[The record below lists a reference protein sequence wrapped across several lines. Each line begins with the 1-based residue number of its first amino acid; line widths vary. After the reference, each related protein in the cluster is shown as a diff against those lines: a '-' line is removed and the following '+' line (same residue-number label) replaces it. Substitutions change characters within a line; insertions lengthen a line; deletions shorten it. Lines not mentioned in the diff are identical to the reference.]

1 VQVLKRVF
9 DIFFSAIGLVI
20 IAPILIVL
28 SIMIK
33 LESGGGVF
41 YKQIR
46 IGKNMMPFKLF
57 KFRTM
62 YANADKKGLLTVGDK
77 DNRITRVGYYLRKYK
92 LDELPQLINVFF
104 GDMSFVGP
112 RPEVEKY
119 VKLYTPEQ
127 QKVLSVRPG
136 ITDWAS
142 IKYVNESELLAR
154 SSEPEKTYI
163 NEIMPA
169 KLALNLAYV
178 NQNNVLID
186 IKIILYTFK
195 AILR

>member
-1 VQVLKRVF
+1 MAKRIF
-9 DIFFSAIGLVI
+9 DLFFSGIGLI
-20 IAPILIVL
+20 IISPIFMLLSLLIWL
-28 SIMIK
+28 DSQ
-33 LESGGGVF
+33 GGIL
-41 YKQIR
+41 YKQVR
-46 IGKNMMPFKLF
+46 IGKNMRPFKLF

-62 YANADKKGLLTVGDK
+62 YANSDKKGLLTVGDN

-92 LDELPQLINVFF
+92 LDELPQLINVFI

-119 VKLYTPEQ
+119 VKLYNNEQ
-127 QKVLSVRPG
+127 QKVLSVKPG

-142 IKYVNESELLAR
+142 IRYVNESELLAR

-169 KLALNLAYV
+169 KLAINLEYV
-178 NQNNVLID
+178 KQNNLLID

>member
-1 VQVLKRVF
+1 MLVAKRIF
-9 DIFFSAIGLVI
+9 DCLFSCIGLIIISPIFFLLSLL
-20 IAPILIVL
+20 IALD
-28 SIMIK
+28 SQ
-33 LESGGGVF
+33 GGIF
-41 YKQIR
+41 YKQVR
-46 IGKNMMPFKLF
+46 IGKNMRPFKLF

-62 YANADKKGLLTVGDK
+62 YANSDKKGLLTVGDN

-92 LDELPQLINVFF
+92 LDELPQLINVLI
-104 GDMSFVGP
+104 GEMSFVGP

-119 VKLYTPEQ
+119 VKLYNNEQ
-127 QKVLSVRPG
+127 QKVLSVKPG

-142 IKYVNESELLAR
+142 IRYVNESELLAR

-169 KLALNLAYV
+169 KLAINLEYV
-178 NQNNVLID
+178 KQNNLLID
-186 IKIILYTFK
+186 IKIILHTFR

>member
-1 VQVLKRVF
+1 MLVAKRIF
-9 DIFFSAIGLVI
+9 DCLFSSIGLI
-20 IAPILIVL
+20 IISPIFILLSLLIAL
-28 SIMIK
+28 DSQ
-33 LESGGGVF
+33 GGIF
-41 YKQIR
+41 YKQVR
-46 IGKNMMPFKLF
+46 IGKNMRPFKLF

-62 YANADKKGLLTVGDK
+62 YANSDKKGLLTVGDN

-92 LDELPQLINVFF
+92 LDELPQLINVFI

-119 VKLYTPEQ
+119 VKLYNNEQ
-127 QKVLSVRPG
+127 QKVLSVKPG

-142 IKYVNESELLAR
+142 IRYVNESELLAR

-169 KLALNLAYV
+169 KLAINLEYV
-178 NQNNVLID
+178 KQNNLLID
-186 IKIILYTFK
+186 IKIILHTFK

>member
-1 VQVLKRVF
+1 MVKRIF
-9 DIFFSAIGLVI
+9 DLFFSGIGLI
-20 IAPILIVL
+20 IISPIFMLLSLLIAL
-28 SIMIK
+28 DSQ
-33 LESGGGVF
+33 GGIF
-41 YKQIR
+41 YKQVR
-46 IGKNMMPFKLF
+46 IGKNMRPFKLF

-62 YANADKKGLLTVGDK
+62 YANSDKKGLLTVGDN

-92 LDELPQLINVFF
+92 LDELPQLINVLI

-119 VKLYTPEQ
+119 VKLYNNEQ
-127 QKVLSVRPG
+127 QKVLSVKPG

-142 IKYVNESELLAR
+142 IRYVNESELLAR

-169 KLALNLAYV
+169 KLAINLEYV
-178 NQNNVLID
+178 KQNNLLID